1 MEITS
6 NMIIKADG
14 TTAQNIKKGTGIK
27 TPHLQDGAVT
37 TAKIGNV
44 AVTEIKIAN
53 GAVTESKLM
62 DDSVTSSKI
71 KDGSVGTTEIAN
83 GSVIESKLGD
93 NSVTS
98 SKIRDGSVGNAEI
111 ANGAVTSEKL
121 ANDSVTY
128 EKLDSNTRGKLVTK
142 GDSHTHS
149 ASDVGALP
157 IIGGTVNGDVQFLG
171 TLLGAAKD
179 ESGNV
184 LKIVC
189 GKAPEGNTNWKQ
201 YSDKSLFVD
210 VAVCDF
216 KSTPYYFVNVH
227 GDGFNIL
234 LTGGSSAYSRTN
246 KGFRIYVYIHASLSS
261 ITPEKA
267 NEFKWHVQ
275 WMAIGI

>member
-14 TTAQNIKKGTGIK
+14 TTGQNIKKGTGIK
-27 TPHLQDGAVT
+27 TLHIQDGAVT
-37 TAKIGNV
+37 TAKIGNN
-44 AVTEIKIAN
+44 AVTESKIAN
-53 GAVTESKLM
+53 GAVTESKLG
-62 DDSVTSSKI
+62 DNSIISSKI
-71 KDGSVGTTEIAN
+71 K
-83 GSVIESKLGD
+83 
-93 NSVTS
+93 
-98 SKIRDGSVGNAEI
+98 DGSVGNAEI

-149 ASDVGALP
+149 AADVGALP
-157 IIGGTVNGDVQFLG
+157 ITGGTVNGDVQFLG

-189 GKAPEGNTNWKQ
+189 GKTPEGNTNWKQ
-201 YSDKSLFVD
+201 YSDKALFVD
-210 VAVCDF
+210 VAVSDF

-227 GDGFNIL
+227 GEGFNLL
-234 LTGGSSAYSRTN
+234 LTGGSSAYSMTN
-246 KGFRIYVYIHASLSS
+246 KGFRIYVHIHDSP
-261 ITPEKA
+261 IPINPQKA